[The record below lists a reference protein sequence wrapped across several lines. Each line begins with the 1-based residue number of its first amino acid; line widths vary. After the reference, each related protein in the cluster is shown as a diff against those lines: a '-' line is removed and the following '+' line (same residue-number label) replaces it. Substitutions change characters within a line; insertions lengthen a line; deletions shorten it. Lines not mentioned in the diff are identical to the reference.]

1 MTLDGT
7 VVRCLSGVISF
18 FITQNFAKGAVVL
31 INSGLTVE
39 PVCAILL
46 LELEFCPEPL
56 IVREFTWT
64 FPTLFIFPLVAYRIW
79 RPSFVF
85 AISTGNNGS
94 DYFCV
99 NGVEFLCTPID
110 NNLFAYTYTQRD
122 SKCVLTGNGQYAR
135 ITYCTQNGLNGIIKI
150 EASVKGD
157 KKTVDDSLS

>member
-1 MTLDGT
+1 MQTLWKADFY
-7 VVRCLSGVISF
+7 S
-18 FITQNFAKGAVVL
+18 
-31 INSGLTVE
+31 
-39 PVCAILL
+39 AIAT
-46 LELEFCPEPL
+46 PL
-56 IVREFTWT
+56 IVGGSVLALIIVLCIKTT
-64 FPTLFIFPLVAYRIW
+64 KGHTTLIYGACVFGVFITL
-79 RPSFVF
+79 SFIATTLLSATKDWEYAQNNNTV
-85 AISTGNNGS
+85 IEGIIEDYITGNNGS

-122 SKCVLTGNGQYAR
+122 SKCVLTGNGQYVR